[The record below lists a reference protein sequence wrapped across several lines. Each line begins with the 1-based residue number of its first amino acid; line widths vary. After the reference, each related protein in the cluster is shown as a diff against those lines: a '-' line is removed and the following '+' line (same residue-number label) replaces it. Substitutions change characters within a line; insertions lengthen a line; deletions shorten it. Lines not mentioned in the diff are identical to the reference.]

1 MVWRFHMLCAS
12 MFVQRSRPQQ
22 HHCPSNPFPLP
33 GHPSCIPSFR
43 SQMYPF
49 SCSGRALNI
58 SIRYEPNN
66 TGCAIPFSIG
76 ITFIHSWRHND
87 IFPIAGLGTYISG
100 VGIHLQLR
108 GLIPFP
114 SIGTH
119 RRLANLESLVNN
131 HTAGLFGVDISCS
144 RWTEP
149 WAGHLVHIAHM
160 HRWPRSSIWDA
171 LDN

>member
-58 SIRYEPNN
+58 SIRYEP
-66 TGCAIPFSIG
+66 
-76 ITFIHSWRHND
+76 
-87 IFPIAGLGTYISG
+87 AGLGTYISG

-108 GLIPFP
+108 GLSPFP
-114 SIGTH
+114 SLGTH
-119 RRLANLESLVNN
+119 RRLVN
-131 HTAGLFGVDISCS
+131 HHIPGLFGLGSLAYWLRQVTSFTSLIHFRCSVQMAFSMNIFRYLELISPGFTLCNLFGLN
-144 RWTEP
+144 WT
-149 WAGHLVHIAHM
+149 AL
-160 HRWPRSSIWDA
+160 RSS
-171 LDN
+171 